1 VAGISDYAGPDIRLQ
16 YSGKDAA
23 DMARAL
29 RVGADRL
36 FGPDHTH
43 ITLLTTANVPGAIL
57 PTRTNLRQAFVAA
70 QQANSHDI
78 LVVYLAGHGVNYGGA
93 DGDYYYLTQEAR
105 TGDLTDPEI
114 RAHTAVSSL
123 ELTEWIKQIPALKQ
137 TLLLDTCGAGRV
149 VQKLTEKRDVSSSQI
164 RSLERMKDRTGL
176 FVLAGSAADA
186 VSYEASQYAQGLL
199 TYSLLLGMRGAAL
212 REDSY
217 VDVSKWF
224 EFAADQ
230 VPRLARDIGGIQRP
244 IPAVPGGG
252 ASFDLGQLL
261 SEDKLRIPLAAV
273 RPVFLQSSFQDEIQ
287 LRDHL
292 KLSAMVDEDLR
303 ETSSRRQ
310 EAPLV
315 YLDASD
321 FPDGYSISGIYRVE
335 GGTLTA
341 RVAVFKG
348 EKQIGN
354 FTLTGE
360 TSSLS
365 TLAREIVNRAAA
377 LTNGLP

>member
-1 VAGISDYAGPDIRLQ
+1 
-16 YSGKDAA
+16 
-23 DMARAL
+23 
-29 RVGADRL
+29 
-36 FGPDHTH
+36 
-43 ITLLTTANVPGAIL
+43 
-57 PTRTNLRQAFVAA
+57 
-70 QQANSHDI
+70 
-78 LVVYLAGHGVNYGGA
+78 
-93 DGDYYYLTQEAR
+93 
-105 TGDLTDPEI
+105 
-114 RAHTAVSSL
+114 
-123 ELTEWIKQIPALKQ
+123 
-137 TLLLDTCGAGRV
+137 V

-176 FVLAGSAADA
+176 FILAGSAADA

-217 VDVSKWF
+217 VDVNKWF

-273 RPVFLQSSFQDEIQ
+273 RPVFLQSSFQDEIR

-292 KLSAMVDEDLR
+292 KLTAMVDEDLR
-303 ETSSRRQ
+303 EASSLRQ

-315 YLDASD
+315 YVDASD
-321 FPDGYSISGIYRVE
+321 FPDGYSVSGLYRVE
-335 GGTLTA
+335 GLTLTA

-354 FTLTGE
+354 FTLKGE
-360 TSSLS
+360 TSSLYP
-365 TLAREIVNRAAA
+365 LAHEIVNRAAA